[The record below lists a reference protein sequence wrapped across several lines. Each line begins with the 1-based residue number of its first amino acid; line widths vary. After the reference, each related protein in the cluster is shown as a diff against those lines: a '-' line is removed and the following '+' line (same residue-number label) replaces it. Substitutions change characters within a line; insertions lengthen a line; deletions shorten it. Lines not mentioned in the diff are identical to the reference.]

1 MRRIVVSLPTALDT
15 SSFAIVSLS
24 PLVKAQANTRGAV
37 LNGYTFIVPSHL
49 SILGLVYTRHY
60 HFDRDTS
67 TPISTNIPFFSALTL
82 KMSYK
87 Y

>member
-24 PLVKAQANTRGAV
+24 PLVKAQANARGAV

-49 SILGLVYTRHY
+49 SILGLFYTKHY

-67 TPISTNIPFFSALTL
+67 NSHIKQYPFLFCSHVKDVL
-82 KMSYK
+82 
-87 Y
+87 